1 MRNSFVAL
9 LIAFALELLVVHEGS
24 CSNIQVTNPTLG
36 TLSSGSTT
44 VTFDV
49 TWTNSWRHTDGGA
62 PAPNNWDAAWVFVK
76 FRKNGGD
83 WAHASLN
90 NTGHSSGT
98 GTAATISVGY
108 PDTSSAFNIATN
120 PGVGVFMYRSGDG
133 SGTFATTGASLS
145 WNYSQDGVTGS
156 DSVEIRVFAIEMV
169 YTPEGSFFAGDNAT
183 SPISFKQGSSDT
195 DPWYIGS
202 EGSITTANAAG
213 TGTGLAETAAEY
225 YYPGAGDAPAAPA
238 PPPAAAAPRR
248 WPRSARS
255 PPRTRAR

>member
-1 MRNSFVAL
+1 MRFSFVAL
-9 LIAFALELLVVHEGS
+9 LIGIALELLVVHEGS

-90 NTGHSSGT
+90 NTGHSTGS

-108 PDTSSAFNIATN
+108 PDTSS
-120 PGVGVFMYRSGDG
+120 
-133 SGTFATTGASLS
+133 
-145 WNYSQDGVTGS
+145 
-156 DSVEIRVFAIEMV
+156 
-169 YTPEGSFFAGDNAT
+169 SFIIHHSTLQRIPVLEF
-183 SPISFKQGSSDT
+183 SST
-195 DPWYIGS
+195 
-202 EGSITTANAAG
+202 EVAMAQ
-213 TGTGLAETAAEY
+213 
-225 YYPGAGDAPAAPA
+225 APLQRPD
-238 PPPAAAAPRR
+238 
-248 WPRSARS
+248 
-255 PPRTRAR
+255 RA